1 MNFIGAGL
9 AIIGAAIGAGY
20 GNGQVIAKTIESMAR
35 QPEMSG
41 QLRSTMFIGV
51 ALVEA
56 VPILGVVI
64 ALLLV
69 FQEDKHEK
77 AETNNC
83 TRFCFFLMKQ

>member
-1 MNFIGAGL
+1 MNFIAAGL

-20 GNGQVIAKTIESMAR
+20 GNGQVISKTIESMAR

-51 ALVEA
+51 ALIEA

-69 FQEDKHEK
+69 F
-77 AETNNC
+77 
-83 TRFCFFLMKQ
+83 R

>member
-1 MNFIGAGL
+1 MNFHRSRISNYRSSNWCR
-9 AIIGAAIGAGY
+9 Y
-20 GNGQVIAKTIESMAR
+20 GNGQVITKTIESMAR

-69 FQEDKHEK
+69 FQG
-77 AETNNC
+77 
-83 TRFCFFLMKQ
+83 

>member
-20 GNGQVIAKTIESMAR
+20 GNGQVISKTIESMAR

-51 ALVEA
+51 ALIDA

-69 FQEDKHEK
+69 F
-77 AETNNC
+77 
-83 TRFCFFLMKQ
+83 R

>member
-20 GNGQVIAKTIESMAR
+20 GNGKVIAKTIESMAR

-69 FQEDKHEK
+69 FQG
-77 AETNNC
+77 
-83 TRFCFFLMKQ
+83 